1 MSRFVSRP
9 PDRHERSP
17 AHDDGPAAAIGA
29 DEAAALRP
37 PSRIRPGTLYL
48 IPTPLHQAPAEAADW
63 LAPAE
68 AARLAG
74 LRRFAVETPKVA
86 RAWLARLLP
95 TVPVRQLEIHPL
107 PGADEPAP
115 DWARWLA
122 PMLAG
127 ESMGLLSD
135 AGCPGI
141 ADPGAALVGAAH
153 AAGIPVRPVVGPS
166 AIVLALMA
174 SGLQGQRFA
183 FHGYLPVAPAQ
194 REQAIRD
201 LARRA
206 HERDETQIL
215 IETPYRNQALVDSL
229 IATLPPDAVLV
240 IAADLS
246 GPDEQITRHRIDR
259 WRRAPPRLPR
269 APATLLFG
277 FDPASRAAGADQVV
291 GHPAE
296 RRSRKRPGVTGTGRP
311 TRDGRPARP
320 TGS

>member
-1 MSRFVSRP
+1 MSGTP
-9 PDRHERSP
+9 
-17 AHDDGPAAAIGA
+17 GK
-29 DEAAALRP
+29 
-37 PSRIRPGTLYL
+37 PGTLYL
-48 IPTPLHQAPAEAADW
+48 IPTPLHQDPTGAADW

-74 LRRFAVETPKVA
+74 IRRFAVETPKVA

-95 TVPVRQLEIHPL
+95 TVAVRQLEIRPL
-107 PGADEPAP
+107 PGADEAAP
-115 DWARWLA
+115 DWAGWLA
-122 PMLAG
+122 PVLAG

-183 FHGYLPVAPAQ
+183 FHGYLPVASAQ

-201 LARRA
+201 LGRRA
-206 HERDETQIL
+206 REHDETQIL

-229 IATLPPDAVLV
+229 IATLPADAHLV
-240 IAADLS
+240 IAVGLS
-246 GPDEQITRHRIDR
+246 GPDEQITRRRIDQ
-259 WRRAPPRLPR
+259 WRHEPPTLPR

-277 FDPASRAAGADQVV
+277 FDPASRAAMPDKAAGR
-291 GHPAE
+291 PAE
-296 RRSRKRPGVTGTGRP
+296 RRSKERAGVAGAGRKTQ
-311 TRDGRPARP
+311 DGRAGRS
-320 TGS
+320 GHRRS